1 MKKIKCLG
9 VWMDHANAHLF
20 GFPDEDSDLHGIHSD
35 FTNREKRESLHKGEL
50 HMHHKEQQEQRKYY
64 ESIAAIASD
73 YDKVLLFGPT
83 DAKSELH
90 NIIKDKPEFAKVKID
105 VVQCDNITENQKRAL
120 VREHFSN

>member
-1 MKKIKCLG
+1 M
-9 VWMDHANAHLF
+9 
-20 GFPDEDSDLHGIHSD
+20 HGIHSD

-90 NIIKDKPEFAKVKID
+90 NLIKDKPEFAKIKIE
-105 VVQCDNITENQKRAL
+105 VVQSDNITENQKRAF
-120 VREHFSN
+120 VRGHFSN